1 MATPNKPKIFGLDK
15 KHEVAKDQ
23 LYRNTKK
30 LDQRVSDILLGRDSA
45 AILMLTMACMVFV
58 FPYTYVVGL
67 LGAFAIMLF
76 RHFYLRETL
85 PVRMPVASGVRD
97 LNDPEP
103 GRKEFRKA
111 RGIVYLGNDIDTNQ
125 EIWISREDLLTHM
138 LLFGTTGAGKTYTL
152 TGLSANYLLMG
163 GGLVYVDAKAAISLP
178 YDIMALCC
186 ALGREDDFLLLNYIT
201 GNQTIQEKTKY
212 KLSNTTNPT
221 AVGSAENL
229 ASQMES
235 LLGGG
240 GDAGGNQV
248 FRDRATSLMQVALRI
263 TVDLRNAGVIT
274 LGPNTLR
281 GWMTLPQLMAASNKT
296 KDDSNKPN
304 ISNPNSQKYIKNIR
318 ESTME
323 ALNAYLSSIAGFD
336 FNKPP
341 TGQGES
347 ANEQFGFAQMY
358 WTKALGT
365 LSDTYRHIYWTD
377 VGDID
382 QEDVVMQRRIEVV
395 LLPPLEKSPD
405 EMLQLGN
412 LTLSA
417 LKGAAAANLESLPE
431 GLRQER
437 DRPMPA
443 CPAGMIMD
451 EYAYINTK
459 GFAVMPAQA
468 RGLGIGMVFAGQ
480 DYAGFK
486 RADANEAEQVVSN
499 TNVKIGMKMEDPSA
513 TFELFKSLAGEGR
526 ASMKQGDTANS
537 GAILSPYTE
546 SQQVQLEKIERVVFR
561 DFKQFIEGEAI
572 VFFGDKMIRANL
584 VSHAI
589 KKDNNMELR
598 LNRFLPMPD
607 ILPPDF
613 ESVEETYKK
622 IEIFNANQKNRSEK
636 DLILSAYSRALIAV
650 KEEGEYES
658 PLDALMA
665 SHLVCSNAMDVIE
678 DEDEEG
684 SGSSAGGPR
693 AKPVKEPKLIVDETS
708 FENLIPDFDKLD
720 AAAIEEFEISYS
732 EDDDDDEDSEEFI
745 SGAIDVGNGIREEI
759 ITLEPN
765 DGENEVRLHQ
775 RWAEERRKA
784 KEEQRRSD
792 EMANANELTIAGE
805 SIGLD
810 AKTASETA
818 EKLQLS
824 LEDLH
829 NSYPTPP
836 ILASRGTDMDTKL
849 QDDIVKLNDV
859 MARLGLNKK

>member
-15 KHEVAKDQ
+15 KHEVSKDQ

-30 LDQRVSDILLGRDSA
+30 LDQRISDMLLGRDSA
-45 AILMLTMACMVFV
+45 AILMLILAIMVYFL
-58 FPYTYVVGL
+58 PYTYVLGL
-67 LGAFAIMLF
+67 IGAFGIMLF

-85 PVRMPVASGVRD
+85 PIRMPVASNAVD

-304 ISNPNSQKYIKNIR
+304 ISNSSNQKYIKNIR

-341 TGQGES
+341 AGQGES

-499 TNVKIGMKMEDPSA
+499 TNVKIGMKMEDPST

-546 SQQVQLEKIERVVFR
+546 SQQVQLEKIERVVFS

-589 KKDNNMELR
+589 RKDNNMELR

-613 ESVEETYKK
+613 ESVEETYRKV
-622 IEIFNANQKNRSEK
+622 EMFNDNQKSRTEK
-636 DLILSAYSRALIAV
+636 NLVLSGYARALDTVITEA
-650 KEEGEYES
+650 EYES

-665 SHLVCSNAMDVIE
+665 SHLVCSNALDII
-678 DEDEEG
+678 DDDDNSG
-684 SGSSAGGPR
+684 GSSAGGPR
-693 AKPVKEPKLIVDETS
+693 AKPVTNKVETDDEPS
-708 FENLIPDFDKLD
+708 FANLIPDFDKMD
-720 AAAIEEFEISYS
+720 SEAIKEFEASYG
-732 EDDDDDEDSEEFI
+732 EDDDDEDSEEFI
-745 SGAIDVGNGIREEI
+745 NDAIDVGNAFGDQI

-765 DGENEVRLHQ
+765 DNENEVRLHQ
-775 RWAEERRKA
+775 RWVEERRRA
-784 KEEQRRSD
+784 KEEQRKPD
-792 EMANANELTIAGE
+792 DLANRNELAVAGE

-818 EKLQLS
+818 AKLQVS

-836 ILASRGTDMDTKL
+836 ILTTRGTDMDAKL
-849 QDDIVKLNDV
+849 QEDTQKLAEV